1 MIPRTSL
8 FSTPRLCT
16 HNSLCIRGLPPDPW
30 FFQYRHRKHPLPSWS
45 GVVITSSKLS
55 SPFTWTTL
63 KTRFPGACLYIF
75 NTMKALHIFRN
86 LSNFWNHGMALMQK
100 FMELGKFL
108 SAFGRV
114 SSGLIYKI
122 YLYPLNIDIPT
133 SGIINNSTGKRNMIL
148 KEKKM
153 TLRCNFGGVW

>member
-1 MIPRTSL
+1 
-8 FSTPRLCT
+8 
-16 HNSLCIRGLPPDPW
+16 
-30 FFQYRHRKHPLPSWS
+30 
-45 GVVITSSKLS
+45 
-55 SPFTWTTL
+55 
-63 KTRFPGACLYIF
+63 
-75 NTMKALHIFRN
+75 
-86 LSNFWNHGMALMQK
+86 MALMQK

-133 SGIINNSTGKRNMIL
+133 SGIINNLTGKRNMIL